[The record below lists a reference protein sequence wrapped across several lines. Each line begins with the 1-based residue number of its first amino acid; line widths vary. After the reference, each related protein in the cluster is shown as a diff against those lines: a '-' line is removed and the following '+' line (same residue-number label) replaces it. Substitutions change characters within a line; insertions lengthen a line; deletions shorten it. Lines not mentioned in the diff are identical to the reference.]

1 MELRGD
7 RPNTYRI
14 TFICLAIGVGISAVV
29 GLLLLSLRQ
38 PLSVSNTGS
47 VTLSVGAFMIP
58 LAGLISIAILIWS
71 VFFLPVSMARRWGI
85 LLDPNVWPATGAI
98 AVGVLVVIAFM
109 AGILLGVI

>member
-7 RPNTYRI
+7 RPNSYRI
-14 TFICLAIGVGISAVV
+14 TFLCLAIGIGISAVV
-29 GLLLLSLRQ
+29 GLVLLSLRQ

-47 VTLSVGAFMIP
+47 VTLSIGAFMIP

-85 LLDPNVWPATGAI
+85 LL
-98 AVGVLVVIAFM
+98 
-109 AGILLGVI
+109 GVI

>member
-29 GLLLLSLRQ
+29 GLVLLSLRQ

-47 VTLSVGAFMIP
+47 VTLSFGAFMIP

-71 VFFLPVSMARRWGI
+71 VFFLPVTMARRWGI

-98 AVGVLVVIAFM
+98 AVGVLVVIAFV
-109 AGILLGVI
+109 AG